1 MALPSELR
9 LLLDENNGTIT
20 NIQANEAG
28 ISRERLRLLVNA
40 GELERVAAG
49 VYIST
54 DTLPDKMY
62 VEQKR
67 KPRLIYSHETALFL
81 HDLTDRD
88 PIGYSVTVP
97 RGYNTMAVSEAGF
110 TVYTVKREL
119 YKLGVV
125 QKKTIFGNL
134 VNTYDLERTI
144 CDCVRSR
151 NRMDIAVLTDG
162 MKRYAKRSDKNLNA
176 LMQMAE
182 AFRITKPLRS
192 YMEVLL

>member
-9 LLLDENNGTIT
+9 LLLEKNNGTIT
-20 NIQANEAG
+20 NMQANEAG
-28 ISRERLRLLVNA
+28 FSRERLRLLVNA
-40 GELERVAAG
+40 GALERVAAG

-67 KPRLIYSHETALFL
+67 KPKLIYSHETALFL

-97 RGYNTMAVSEAGF
+97 RGYNTSAVSEAGF

-162 MKRYAKRSDKNLNA
+162 MKRYAKRSDKNLNV

>member
-1 MALPSELR
+1 MYTFPP
-9 LLLDENNGTIT
+9 
-20 NIQANEAG
+20 
-28 ISRERLRLLVNA
+28 
-40 GELERVAAG
+40 
-49 VYIST
+49 
-54 DTLPDKMY
+54 TLY
-62 VEQKR
+62 
-67 KPRLIYSHETALFL
+67 ALFL
-81 HDLTDRD
+81 HDLTDHD
-88 PIGYSVTVP
+88 PIGYSITVP
-97 RGYNTMAVSEAGF
+97 RRYNTSTVSEAGF

-125 QKKTIFGNL
+125 QKKTVFGNL

-162 MKRYAKRSDKNLNA
+162 MKRYAKRSDKNLNV